1 MCPNVFKILLVKNTA
16 LLYWVLYCGIKYE
29 SRDFVTND
37 RVLKKWSDD
46 GGKILAQISSS
57 VAW

>member
-16 LLYWVLYCGIKYE
+16 LLYWVLYYGIKYK
-29 SRDFVTND
+29 SRDFMTND

-46 GGKILAQISSS
+46 EGKILAQISSS